1 MTVIK
6 VENVERL
13 GRGGGV
19 VTVPLIT
26 RQSAEE
32 ENLITTGISSYPVGT
47 GAPYHSHNCDEHVT
61 LLWGA
66 GRGGDRGRRHLQ
78 LVPDDTTY
86 VKAGIF
92 HKLHATSATTVPM
105 KILWVYSSAYVTRT
119 FYDTGETV
127 EHLSAADA
135 MVKELFVFT
144 WAECG
149 GAGAQGCHS
158 RRTAQ
163 TRQPGWRVS
172 HPGWPRPRRPPCR
185 GRLADR
191 GRQQACRRTGQRR
204 GHARRSRASTVP
216 PGTCRSRS
224 RRPR

>member
-6 VENVERL
+6 AGNVARV

-19 VTVPLIT
+19 VTIPLIT
-26 RQSAEE
+26 RQSAAE
-32 ENLITTGISSYPVGT
+32 ENLITTGISTYPVGT

-61 LLWGA
+61 LLA
-66 GRGGDRGRRHLQ
+66 GLAEVEIEGVGTVT

-92 HKLHATSATTVPM
+92 HKFTNISDSVPM

-135 MVKELFVFT
+135 MVK
-144 WAECG
+144 
-149 GAGAQGCHS
+149 
-158 RRTAQ
+158 
-163 TRQPGWRVS
+163 
-172 HPGWPRPRRPPCR
+172 
-185 GRLADR
+185 D
-191 GRQQACRRTGQRR
+191 
-204 GHARRSRASTVP
+204 
-216 PGTCRSRS
+216 
-224 RRPR
+224 